1 MGKIAEVC
9 DFKIG
14 EVGNFTLPSSVG
26 VMVNR

>member
-1 MGKIAEVC
+1 MGKIGEVGN
-9 DFKIG
+9 FKTG

>member
-1 MGKIAEVC
+1 MGKIGEVGN
-9 DFKIG
+9 FKIG